1 MAMDKQNGRV
11 KKKLYRLI
19 LAALSVTMA
28 LSLASCSLVE
38 VHYDDI
44 LDDLF
49 PFAGTFADD
58 TDAVDPDELPID
70 SDKETATLNKY
81 EYTGLSEAVEYL
93 DSIGDFSFDGSTV
106 FIKTTA
112 TDMLG
117 QLFVDGEVDDEDIYS
132 ATIYERNRMV
142 EERFDCEL
150 HYVATTIDQMIADM
164 NAAVEDE
171 EYYAD
176 LLAVT
181 QAEVA
186 MLAKEGCL
194 FNLRSI
200 PFFTSYEEYF
210 NEYASDALSAGYY
223 DYGII
228 GAATIV
234 PDSISCVYVNLDLL
248 GDTYDGDLEAIA
260 KAGDFTW
267 DVLLTAAEGMKI
279 SCGTIIAGEG
289 GLADIVSASAG
300 LTMVKNAQNE
310 VPAVTYPDMAD
321 RVLDVCRTLVF
332 ERKSLTAG
340 AEGGGLPAF
349 LGGVSAFH
357 LGRLANMNDLALVSF
372 DWTVLPIPKMSA
384 DDANY
389 KAYTDADT
397 LVMCV
402 PVNTA
407 NPDGAAILMRGMSA
421 ASSGYLRDAYVE
433 YHMYHTVRRSSALTL
448 IELIYETPFFNF
460 EGGLGTAS
468 SDITKCT
475 NGLIRSMARERTE
488 DASKTFDDLD
498 KAADKALKKYYEPR
512 N

>member
-1 MAMDKQNGRV
+1 MEKENGNV
-11 KKKLYRLI
+11 KKKLCRLM
-19 LAALSVTMA
+19 LAVLSVTMA
-28 LSLASCSLVE
+28 LSLASCSYVE
-38 VHYDDI
+38 IHYDDI
-44 LDDLF
+44 LDELF
-49 PFAGTFADD
+49 PFEGTFSDD
-58 TDAVDPDELPID
+58 TDADNAPELPID
-70 SDKETATLNKY
+70 TDKETGALNKY
-81 EYTGLSEAVEYL
+81 EYTGLTEATEYL
-93 DSIGDFSFDGSTV
+93 NGIGDYSFGGSTV

-112 TDMLG
+112 TDMIG
-117 QLFVDGEVDDEDIYS
+117 QLFVDGQIDDEDIYS
-132 ATIYERNRMV
+132 ASVYERNRMI
-142 EERFDCEL
+142 EEKFNCEL
-150 HYVATTIDQMIADM
+150 HYVITTIDQMIADI

-176 LLAVT
+176 LLAVS

-200 PFFTSYEEYF
+200 PFFSPDEEYF

-228 GAATIV
+228 GAATID

-248 GDTYDGDLEAIA
+248 GDAYDGDLEAIA
-260 KAGDFTW
+260 KSGELTW
-267 DVLLTAAEGMKI
+267 DVLLTASEGLKI

-300 LTMVKNAQNE
+300 LTMVKNSQNK
-310 VPAVTYPDMAD
+310 VPTVTYPDKANN
-321 RVLDVCRTLVF
+321 VLDVCRTLVF
-332 ERKSLTAG
+332 ERKALTAG

-384 DDANY
+384 DDKDY
-389 KAYTDADT
+389 KAYTNADT

-407 NPDGAAILMRGMSA
+407 NPDGAATLMRGMSA
-421 ASSGYLRDAYVE
+421 ASSGYLRDAYVQ

-475 NGLIRSMARERTE
+475 NGLIRSMARERAE
-488 DASKTFDDLD
+488 DASDIFDDLD